1 MLIICS
7 VEHAPGEK
15 IYRVTI
21 FRVIIF
27 KAIIFKITIFKMVTI
42 VPATETTSIILMCK
56 L

>member
-7 VEHAPGEK
+7 VEHACGEK

-27 KAIIFKITIFKMVTI
+27 KAIIFKMVTI
-42 VPATETTSIILMCK
+42 VPTTETTNIILMCK

>member
-7 VEHAPGEK
+7 VEPACGEK

-27 KAIIFKITIFKMVTI
+27 KITIFKMVTI
-42 VPATETTSIILMCK
+42 VPTTEIANIILMYK

>member
-7 VEHAPGEK
+7 VEPACGEK

-27 KAIIFKITIFKMVTI
+27 KITIFKMVTI
-42 VPATETTSIILMCK
+42 MPTTETASIILMCK

>member
-7 VEHAPGEK
+7 VEPACGEK
-15 IYRVTI
+15 NYRVTI

-27 KAIIFKITIFKMVTI
+27 KTVTFKITIFKMVTN
-42 VPATETTSIILMCK
+42 VPTTETTSIILMYK

>member
-7 VEHAPGEK
+7 VEPACGEK

-27 KAIIFKITIFKMVTI
+27 KVTIFKMVTI
-42 VPATETTSIILMCK
+42 VPTTETTSIILMCK

>member
-7 VEHAPGEK
+7 VEPACGEK

-27 KAIIFKITIFKMVTI
+27 KAIIFKMVTI

>member
-7 VEHAPGEK
+7 VELTEGEK

-21 FRVIIF
+21 FKTI
-27 KAIIFKITIFKMVTI
+27 IFKMVTI

>member
-7 VEHAPGEK
+7 VEPACGEK

-21 FRVIIF
+21 F
-27 KAIIFKITIFKMVTI
+27 KITIFKMATI
-42 VPATETTSIILMCK
+42 VPTPETTDIILMCK

>member
-7 VEHAPGEK
+7 VEPACGEK

-27 KAIIFKITIFKMVTI
+27 KATIFKMVTI
-42 VPATETTSIILMCK
+42 VPTTETTSIILMCK

>member
-7 VEHAPGEK
+7 VEPACGEK

-27 KAIIFKITIFKMVTI
+27 KITIFKMVTI
-42 VPATETTSIILMCK
+42 MPTTETTSIILMCK

>member
-27 KAIIFKITIFKMVTI
+27 KVTIFKMVTI
-42 VPATETTSIILMCK
+42 VPTTETTSIILMCK

>member
-7 VEHAPGEK
+7 VELTEGEK

-27 KAIIFKITIFKMVTI
+27 KAIIFKITIFKMATI
-42 VPATETTSIILMCK
+42 VPTTETTSIILMCK

>member
-7 VEHAPGEK
+7 VEPACGEK

-27 KAIIFKITIFKMVTI
+27 KTIIFKMVTI

>member
-7 VEHAPGEK
+7 VEPACGEK
-15 IYRVTI
+15 IYRVT
-21 FRVIIF
+21 IF

>member
-7 VEHAPGEK
+7 VELTEGEK

-27 KAIIFKITIFKMVTI
+27 KAIIFKMVTI
-42 VPATETTSIILMCK
+42 VPTTETTSIILMCK

>member
-7 VEHAPGEK
+7 VEPACGEK

-27 KAIIFKITIFKMVTI
+27 KITIFKMVTI
-42 VPATETTSIILMCK
+42 VPTTETTGIILMCK